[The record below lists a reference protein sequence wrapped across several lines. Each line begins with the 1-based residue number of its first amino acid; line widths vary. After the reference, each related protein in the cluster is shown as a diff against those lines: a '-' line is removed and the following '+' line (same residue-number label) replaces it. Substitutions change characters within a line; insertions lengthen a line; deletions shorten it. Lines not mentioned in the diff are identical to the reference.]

1 MNRGVTMRGEVTLTV
16 AEVRQVARDLAAALG
31 PSAAA
36 EELAAA
42 AGTIGDPA
50 LDLLALRQALI
61 ATRPEWEELDPTL
74 ARRASRT
81 LREAKRL
88 AIEM

>member
-1 MNRGVTMRGEVTLTV
+1 MCGEVTLT
-16 AEVRQVARDLAAALG
+16 AEEVRQVAGDLAAALG
-31 PSAAA
+31 VTDPGAAGKLTAAA
-36 EELAAA
+36 VPGERPE
-42 AGTIGDPA
+42 

-61 ATRPEWEELDPTL
+61 ATRPAWDRLDSSL
-74 ARRASRT
+74 ARRAART

>member
-1 MNRGVTMRGEVTLTV
+1 MRGEVTLTV

-42 AGTIGDPA
+42 AAGTRGDPA